1 MHDKFSLAKNGS
13 VVVAN
18 LVEKK
23 IIYFLLARMCCYGM
37 RVKLVSKEL
46 CPFGLIAWLFC
57 SSGFLV
63 DARRATGMEGA
74 LDFDSFDIGTNI

>member
-23 IIYFLLARMCCYGM
+23 IIYFLLVRMC
-37 RVKLVSKEL
+37 
-46 CPFGLIAWLFC
+46 W
-57 SSGFLV
+57 
-63 DARRATGMEGA
+63 
-74 LDFDSFDIGTNI
+74 FDILGHSYRKNLQIKLKTYIFLKSHIIAQNGHNS